1 MALFNKKNTLQSLSK
16 TCGWAAKIDPVGL
29 GKLLD
34 SLPKNEDPNLL
45 VGFDTSDDAGVYK
58 LTEEIAIVTTAD
70 YITPPVNDPFIYGQI
85 AAANSI
91 SDVYAM
97 GGRPITCLNL
107 VNFPDGQLPPE
118 ELHKIILP
126 NELSGMN
133 SKLKAL
139 ESEVNYK
146 LYLDRQEGLKDIFS

>member
-1 MALFNKKNTLQSLSK
+1 MGLFNKKNSLQSLSK

-29 GKLLD
+29 GKLLE

-58 LTEEIAIVTTAD
+58 LTEEIAIINTAD

-97 GGRPITCLNL
+97 GGRPITCLNPVSYTHL
-107 VNFPDGQLPPE
+107 RAHE
-118 ELHKIILP
+118 T
-126 NELSGMN
+126 
-133 SKLKAL
+133 
-139 ESEVNYK
+139 
-146 LYLDRQEGLKDIFS
+146 